1 LIHVIKF
8 FKNLKKVIII
18 GSGIAGIATSIR
30 LKSLGYDVQV
40 FESNQYPGGKLS
52 SFKLGPYRFDSGPS
66 LLTMPHFI
74 DELFELFNENSKEHF
89 LYKKKNISCK
99 YYWEDGIVLNA
110 FSDKLRFSK
119 EVEDKLGVDSKT
131 LLNYLDKAKKK
142 YDLTKSIFLEK
153 SLHKLKTF
161 FSKDVLKGLLNLN
174 IFQINQSLNQV
185 NLRELKEPHLVQLFN
200 RFATYN
206 GSSPYKTPG
215 MMTLI
220 QHLEQEYGTFVAKNG
235 MVDIANSLYRLA
247 KNQGV
252 KFYFN
257 NFVTEILVSNNQAI
271 GISVGK
277 KKYFSDCVVSNM
289 DVVPT
294 YRRLLKKYSEPSIA
308 LNQERSSSALIF
320 YWGIK
325 KEFKELELHNIF
337 FSKDYKEEFNSI
349 FEKKEIYDDPT
360 IYVNITSKDV
370 IGDAPKGSEN
380 WFVMIN
386 APHDNDQDWEL
397 IKQNIRKRTIEKLN
411 KILKVNIEEFI
422 EHEKVYTPKDL
433 QKNTQSYLG
442 SLYGSSSN
450 NKLSAFLRH
459 PNFSNEIL
467 NLYFCGGSVHPG
479 GGIPLCL
486 LSAKIV
492 SNIIKNN

>member
-1 LIHVIKF
+1 
-8 FKNLKKVIII
+8 LKKVIII